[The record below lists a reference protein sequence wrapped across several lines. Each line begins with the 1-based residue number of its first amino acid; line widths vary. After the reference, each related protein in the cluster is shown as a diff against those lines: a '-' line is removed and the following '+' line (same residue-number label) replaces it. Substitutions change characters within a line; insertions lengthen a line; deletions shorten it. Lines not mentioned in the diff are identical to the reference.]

1 MEETR
6 SAAVWGKSV
15 TGGSLWW
22 RVPVQQELKV
32 SKLNYVWQEQ
42 TVWAGP
48 TRPTITATGGLQSLR
63 RETAKRGNTHI
74 YIHTVSGQMGVHS
87 HTHIHT
93 YTHTYTSGPVWVH
106 SLTQACIHCR
116 DTVASSYQHCCALCT
131 QRGCQRSLTHLYSVM
146 IMQCHA
152 GTDYIKVSEGRSR
165 MEGKS
170 SETGSVMWRV
180 CRPETSSAVIRRRL
194 SLFFFSA
201 HFYCYQ

>member
-87 HTHIHT
+87 LTLTHTHIHT
-93 YTHTYTSGPVWVH
+93 HQRACVGTLTHTGVH
-106 SLTQACIHCR
+106 TLQGHGGKFIS
-116 DTVASSYQHCCALCT
+116 ALLCPLHT
-131 QRGCQRSLTHLYSVM
+131 
-146 IMQCHA
+146 
-152 GTDYIKVSEGRSR
+152 E
-165 MEGKS
+165 
-170 SETGSVMWRV
+170 
-180 CRPETSSAVIRRRL
+180 RL
-194 SLFFFSA
+194 PTLSDPSLFSYDNA
-201 HFYCYQ
+201 VSRRYRLY